1 MFLYI
6 EINAL
11 CIYIQRQRGRERE
24 REREDARAS
33 AFFLPSGNVFRLDR
47 EREREW
53 DCVLWLLG
61 V

>member
-1 MFLYI
+1 MRCAYTS
-6 EINAL
+6 
-11 CIYIQRQRGRERE
+11 RDREGGRE